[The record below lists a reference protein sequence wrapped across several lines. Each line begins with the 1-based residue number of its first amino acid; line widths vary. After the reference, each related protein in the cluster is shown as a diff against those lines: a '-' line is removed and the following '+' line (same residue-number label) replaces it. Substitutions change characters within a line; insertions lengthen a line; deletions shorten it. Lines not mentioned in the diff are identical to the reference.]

1 MPTSAGFLVEIDG
14 SALPPEVSALL
25 ALAHVDHS
33 LRLPDLF
40 ELRFRDPDRTVVSA
54 SHVRIGSMVTIS
66 VATDAAQSPDKLM
79 EGEVTALEAEFDS
92 TGTFTVIRGY
102 DQAHRLFRG
111 RRTET
116 YTQVTASDV
125 ATTVARRAGLKIGDV
140 QSTSTVHDQLSQ
152 GGTSDWAFLEHL
164 ARQVGYE
171 IAVRDGA
178 FTFGKPTPASDA
190 PAPGG
195 QTDANPLVLKGGTD
209 LLRFRSVVTSADQVK
224 QVEVRGWDVA
234 AKKALVSTAPAQTK
248 SAQLPTLD
256 PQKIAAV
263 FGDPVY
269 TLTDEAYRSQAEVDT
284 AAGALAESIAGAFA
298 EFEGVARGNP
308 KLRANAAISIE
319 NVGDPFDGKY
329 IITSSRHRYDPVTGY
344 TTSLAVTGRQNRSL
358 LGLTAGSGAAQRIP
372 GLVNAIVSDANDPQ
386 KQGRVRVKL
395 PWLGPDYVSDWARTL
410 QVGAGKDRGFMV
422 VPEVDDEVLVG
433 FEHGHLDRPYVLGG
447 LYNGIDTPPTDNPV
461 DLVDSG
467 SGALN
472 RRSWVSRLG
481 HRIDL
486 LDQDGKKAG
495 IQVSSKDNKL
505 QVVLD
510 AVGTTV
516 TVHSDGTVTVEGKQG
531 ITIDAASSKLSLKAG
546 QIEMS
551 ATSGVKIDGGSGSVD
566 VNAGGQL
573 SLKGVTTTL
582 EGSAQTQVKA
592 GSMLQIQGAL
602 VKIN

>member
-14 SALPPEVSALL
+14 SALPPEVEALMTL
-25 ALAHVDHS
+25 GHVDHS

-40 ELRFRDPDRTVVSA
+40 ELRFRDSDRTVVSA
-54 SHVRIGSMVTIS
+54 SHVKIGSLVKIS
-66 VATDAAQSPDKLM
+66 VATDAAQTPEKLV

-125 ATTVARRAGLKIGDV
+125 ATTVARRAGLKIGEV

-152 GGTSDWAFLEHL
+152 GGISDWVFLENL

-178 FTFGKPTPASDA
+178 FTFGKPKPASDA
-190 PAPGG
+190 PAANG
-195 QTDANPLVLKGGTD
+195 QTDANPFVLKGGTD

-248 SAQLPTLD
+248 SAQLPTID
-256 PQKIAAV
+256 PQKIASV
-263 FGDPVY
+263 FGDPVHSV
-269 TLTDEAYRSQAEVDT
+269 TDEAYRSQAEVEA
-284 AAGALAESIAGAFA
+284 AAGAVAETIAGAFA

-308 KLRANAAISIE
+308 KLRANAPISIE
-319 NVGDPFDGKY
+319 NIGDPFDGKY

-344 TTSLAVTGRQNRSL
+344 TTAFAVTGRQNRSL
-358 LGLTAGSGAAQRIP
+358 LGLTGGSGAAQRIP

-386 KQGRVRVKL
+386 KEGRVRVKL
-395 PWLGPDYVSDWARTL
+395 PWLGPDYVSDWARTV

-433 FEHGHLDRPYVLGG
+433 FEHGQLDRPYVLGG
-447 LYNGIDTPPTDNPV
+447 LYNGVDTPPTDNPV
-461 DLVDSG
+461 DLIDGG
-467 SGALN
+467 SGAVN

-495 IQVSSKDNKL
+495 IQLSSKDNKL
-505 QVVLD
+505 QVVVD
-510 AVGTTV
+510 AVGTTI
-516 TVHSDGTVTVEGKQG
+516 TVHSDGTITVEGKQG

-573 SLKGVTTTL
+573 SLKGTTTSL
-582 EGSAQTQVKA
+582 EGSAQTQVKSS
-592 GSMLQIQGAL
+592 GMMQIQGAL